1 MIIFEKIQEGD
12 NYINGCLL
20 DCNCFKENYKMIAI
34 DLNKQ
39 QELESDPKAIQQINL
54 PGNLEQQ
61 ATFFFIN
68 ETKER
73 VLDFSQ
79 GAVKVF

>member
-1 MIIFEKIQEGD
+1 MIICEKIQEGD
-12 NYINGCLL
+12 NYTTGCLL

-39 QELESDPKAIQQINL
+39 QELESDPKAIQQIN
-54 PGNLEQQ
+54 
-61 ATFFFIN
+61 

>member
-1 MIIFEKIQEGD
+1 
-12 NYINGCLL
+12 
-20 DCNCFKENYKMIAI
+20 MIAI

-39 QELESDPKAIQQINL
+39 QELESDPKAIQQINFS
-54 PGNLEQQ
+54 GNLEQQ
-61 ATFFFIN
+61 ATTFFVIR

-79 GAVKVF
+79 GPVKVF

>member
-1 MIIFEKIQEGD
+1 M
-12 NYINGCLL
+12 L

-73 VLDFSQ
+73 VWDFSQ

>member
-1 MIIFEKIQEGD
+1 M
-12 NYINGCLL
+12 L

-61 ATFFFIN
+61 ATFFFY
-68 ETKER
+68 
-73 VLDFSQ
+73 
-79 GAVKVF
+79 

>member
-1 MIIFEKIQEGD
+1 MIIFEKIQKGD
-12 NYINGCLL
+12 NYTTGCLL